1 MFVIH
6 IKFFSLLPLGILK
19 DTRQFFLSATP
30 ICWKKFWLKILRT
43 SNQERYIKLNRKED
57 DWKFK
62 KSDINFVFQIVI
74 VINYLCLALPFGSK
88 KKPRVVFGKWT
99 PMETKQNLIDP
110 SLQCWKT
117 QTNVWNH
124 ERVHRPTVGE
134 HEQKGKELQDAGH
147 LWVSIQK
154 KKNNKLIMKTYKFF
168 PKISHCDN
176 NSILKSLVAAFS
188 SVWLWM
194 SSVVA
199 HLVCAQTRK
208 QTTKIHFW
216 SMWGVFLADSAKP
229 WFFLQS
235 VSMLN

>member
-1 MFVIH
+1 MFSP
-6 IKFFSLLPLGILK
+6 SLWLQEKASGCFWK
-19 DTRQFFLSATP
+19 MDTNGNEAEPYWPQPSVLENSNKCLESWTSAQTNCWRAWTKRQRAARRWTFMSKHT
-30 ICWKKFWLKILRT
+30 
-43 SNQERYIKLNRKED
+43 
-57 DWKFK
+57 
-62 KSDINFVFQIVI
+62 
-74 VINYLCLALPFGSK
+74 K
-88 KKPRVVFGKWT
+88 KK
-99 PMETKQNLIDP
+99 N
-110 SLQCWKT
+110 
-117 QTNVWNH
+117 
-124 ERVHRPTVGE
+124 
-134 HEQKGKELQDAGH
+134 
-147 LWVSIQK
+147 
-154 KKNNKLIMKTYKFF
+154 NNKLIMKTYKFF

-208 QTTKIHFW
+208 QTTKTHFW